1 MLDRGNGLILC
12 EIHSQGYDPVNS
24 CSVHFNF
31 AGNERVFT
39 FILESCLCNLI
50 LVCQRQGMYVAF
62 ISLPSSLPDPL
73 LSYDLMEVLF
83 IFQTLEECQL
93 WNKGQWRYNHIVKL
107 QRVM

>member
-1 MLDRGNGLILC
+1 
-12 EIHSQGYDPVNS
+12 
-24 CSVHFNF
+24 
-31 AGNERVFT
+31 
-39 FILESCLCNLI
+39 
-50 LVCQRQGMYVAF
+50 MYVAF